1 MAYEAALLS
10 KIDSLVSR
18 INSKTTQLQNTIN
31 NTLGSASLP
40 IPQWIKDAVR
50 EGWNKFT
57 RFLKSCWDDLAWFFG
72 NMGSPSKLFSTA
84 DGWSDRIG
92 GPVSGQVQK
101 ADAGSLTVDDNFDG
115 SAATAYKQ
123 AVPQQKTALE
133 KIKTTYTDGI
143 SAALSDVGKA
153 IYVFWGALIVAL
165 AAFVAGMIAAISSSA
180 TIVGLPAGP
189 FIAAGA
195 VLVALGAFAAGSM
208 NLKSAAAAA
217 NTSLRQKI
225 NDNSGFRDGHW
236 PKATT

>member
-1 MAYEAALLS
+1 M
-10 KIDSLVSR
+10 
-18 INSKTTQLQNTIN
+18 
-31 NTLGSASLP
+31 
-40 IPQWIKDAVR
+40 
-50 EGWNKFT
+50 
-57 RFLKSCWDDLAWFFG
+57 
-72 NMGSPSKLFSTA
+72 
-84 DGWSDRIG
+84 
-92 GPVSGQVQK
+92 SGQVQN

-123 AVPQQKTALE
+123 AVPLQKTALE

-143 SAALSDVGKA
+143 STVLSDVGKA

-165 AAFVAGMIAAISSSA
+165 AAFIAGMIAAISSSA

-189 FIAAGA
+189 FIGAGA

-236 PKATT
+236 PKATTQ